1 MLVIEKIKA
10 GYGRLEVLHDI
21 DLIVSE
27 GEFVCVIGPNGTG
40 KSTLLRAICNTLPI
54 TSGAIRFDGQPING
68 VGPVAVVRRG
78 IALVPEGR
86 RIFGPLTVREN
97 LLMGAYTRQ
106 RKGHKA
112 EILRDLEQS
121 YATFPILR
129 SRENQMAGLL
139 SGGEQ
144 QMLAIARAMMSRPK
158 LLLLDEPSMGLAPL
172 VVKDIFRILQQLRA
186 QTTILLVEQNARIA
200 LSSADRGYVLERG
213 RVVAKGRRDEL
224 VEDEAIMQT
233 YLGASSIVG
242 QPAPD
247 GLAMA
252 GRV

>member
-1 MLVIEKIKA
+1 MKA

-21 DLIVSE
+21 DLRISE

-54 TSGAIRFDGQPING
+54 TSGAIRFDDQSIRG

-78 IALVPEGR
+78 IAMVPEGR

-106 RKGHKA
+106 RKGQKTG
-112 EILRDLEQS
+112 ILQDLEQS
-121 YATFPILR
+121 YAIFPILR
-129 SRENQMAGLL
+129 ARESQMAGLL

-172 VVKDIFRILQQLRA
+172 IVKDIFGILQQLRT

-200 LSSADRGYVLERG
+200 LNSADRGYVLERG
-213 RVVAKGRRDEL
+213 RVVAEGSRDAL
-224 VEDEAIMQT
+224 LKDKAILQT
-233 YLGASSIVG
+233 YLGAS
-242 QPAPD
+242 A
-247 GLAMA
+247 AA
-252 GRV
+252 G

>member
-1 MLVIEKIKA
+1 MLVIEKIRA
-10 GYGRLEVLHDI
+10 GYGRLQVLHDVE
-21 DLIVSE
+21 LRVSQ

-54 TSGAIRFDGQPING
+54 TSGAIRFEGQPIQG
-68 VGPVAVVRRG
+68 LGPVAVVGRG
-78 IALVPEGR
+78 IAMVPEGR
-86 RIFGPLTVREN
+86 RVFGPLTVREN

-106 RKGHKA
+106 RKGQKA
-112 EILRDLEQS
+112 EILQDLERS

-172 VVKDIFRILQQLRA
+172 IVKDIFNVLQQLRS

-200 LSSADRGYVLERG
+200 LHSADRGYVLERG
-213 RVVAKGRRDEL
+213 RVVAEGRRKEL
-224 VEDEAIMQT
+224 LEDKAIMQT

-242 QPAPD
+242 
-247 GLAMA
+247 
-252 GRV
+252 